1 MHSER
6 LHYMDNLRAIIMI
19 AGVFFHA
26 ALAYSP
32 FLHAVWMSADTINS
46 PIMDWFIHFS
56 HAFRMPLFFLL
67 AGFFAALLIE
77 RRGSGGLLKN
87 RALRVLL
94 PFIIFWPIIQA
105 GIIVPLMWAVNH
117 IENLPPL
124 LQFIAA
130 MQNNPDA
137 PKMPPSTGHLWF
149 LYYLMFFYV
158 LLCVIRE
165 FNFTW
170 LAKLIAGLP
179 PIVALIVL
187 PLLLVPGL
195 WLTQLPHPAPDSF
208 MPQPWAFIFYGLFF
222 AYGYGLFKHPGMLE
236 KIGRYWPALLVISAV
251 LNSLFFY
258 WLPGPASFQGLALEW
273 PMRLALTLC
282 LAYTAV
288 YMSIACLALA
298 KKWLTTH
305 NRVMRY
311 FADASYWIYIAH
323 LPIVLAIQ
331 YWLLDQPGNI
341 AYKYTLSVAG
351 TLVICILSYALLVRP
366 TPVGWLLNGRKKHS
380 LAPTRSEEVEVT
392 SNPL

>member
-32 FLHAVWMSADTINS
+32 FLHSVWMSADSIHS
-46 PIMDWFIHFS
+46 PVMDWFIHFS

-67 AGFFAALLIE
+67 AGFFAALMIE

-105 GIIVPLMWAVNH
+105 GIIVPLMWAVHH

-124 LQFIAA
+124 LQFVAA

-158 LLCVIRE
+158 LMCVIRE
-165 FNFTW
+165 FNFAW
-170 LAKLIAGLP
+170 LEKRIAGLP
-179 PIVALIVL
+179 PLASLSFL
-187 PLLLVPGL
+187 PLLLVPAL
-195 WLTQLPHPAPDSF
+195 LLTHVPHPAPDSF
-208 MPQPWAFIFYGLFF
+208 ILQPWALIFFGLFF
-222 AYGYGLFKHPGMLE
+222 GYGYLLFKHPGMLASS
-236 KIGRYWPALLVISAV
+236 GRYWPLLLGISAV
-251 LNSLFFY
+251 LTSLFSY
-258 WLPGPASFQGLALEW
+258 WLPESASLQGFDLEW
-273 PMRLALTLC
+273 PRRLGLTLC

-288 YMSIACLALA
+288 YMSITCLSLA
-298 KKWLTTH
+298 KRWLTTH

-331 YWLLDQPGNI
+331 YWLLDQPGSI
-341 AYKYTLSVAG
+341 AYKYSLSVIG
-351 TLVICILSYALLVRP
+351 TLFICILSYAVLVRP
-366 TPVGWLLNGRKKHS
+366 TPVGRLLNGRKK
-380 LAPTRSEEVEVT
+380 
-392 SNPL
+392 